1 MTFPADMRRAA
12 GRELLLVQYDGEPT
26 DWKPMKSIGAGVRE
40 IRLRDQSGAY
50 RVIYVAKYENAV
62 CVLHCFEKRSQKTDR
77 RDIELAVAR
86 LRELHRR

>member
-1 MTFPADMRRAA
+1 
-12 GRELLLVQYDGEPT
+12 LLLVQYDGEPT

-62 CVLHCFEKRSQKTDR
+62 CVLHCFEKKSQKTDR
-77 RDIELAVAR
+77 RDLELAVAR
-86 LRELHRR
+86 LPELHRR